1 MKISNSSA
9 SSSSSS
15 IDVRSSAGLGLGRSR
30 GRPIGRGRRG
40 EGGRERWAAMSILW
54 EKSEA
59 WRWLVRRTRDSKPF
73 FVAFAT
79 LCGVVP
85 GVIGYCVM
93 QMTSSRNEHLEAHL
107 RRNSRPETTV
117 CCSSPPPPPF
127 LDRRLSFS
135 LSPSL
140 SLPYPP
146 ARDSSLFF
154 VGQFLM
160 MASSL
165 RGITFLRFLQIFG
178 SCGISFCCCQGGGS
192 LHSTDISFLLDS
204 CY

>member
-117 CCSSPPPPPF
+117 CCSSPPPPPLPGSSSLF
-127 LDRRLSFS
+127 LSLSIS
-135 LSPSL
+135 LSPLPSSSGFLAVFCRPVLDDGLIASWNNFSSISANFWVMWDQLLLL
-140 SLPYPP
+140 S
-146 ARDSSLFF
+146 
-154 VGQFLM
+154 
-160 MASSL
+160 
-165 RGITFLRFLQIFG
+165 
-178 SCGISFCCCQGGGS
+178 GGREP
-192 LHSTDISFLLDS
+192 T
-204 CY
+204 